1 VVVKIDRNYFVF
13 LFKSIF
19 VTVLVVYGCIFALK
33 LHPEEH
39 TGDRCAQLLVA
50 ILIVITQFQA
60 DLGLGTLTELIW
72 IDFFNLIQIAILIL
86 GLLETMYIHALI
98 QAGRQQLAMNANRV
112 CANVLLIGIYPAV
125 ILGLVIIWNQL
136 NGGWVL
142 LVLGVIA
149 SIAYGL
155 GWILF
160 NIRARINRQKTALR
174 ALKRGDPGDEEA
186 YNSLLEAVFNAY
198 DTDHS
203 GRIDQ
208 LELRGV
214 LHAIFPA
221 LSRRDLS
228 DAAIKM
234 RHVVGDRDLTFE
246 DFLDGECLSMIEL
259 PRRSRDVI
267 APMLT
272 SHIPSTAHGVHS
284 PRPCQGE
291 CVRGEAEGWRRRTQ
305 YNCQPKPDQGKPDV
319 ATTR

>member
-1 VVVKIDRNYFVF
+1 M
-13 LFKSIF
+13 
-19 VTVLVVYGCIFALK
+19 VYGGLFALK

-98 QAGRQQLAMNANRV
+98 QAGKQQLAMNANRV

-125 ILGLVIIWNQL
+125 ILGLVIVWNQL
-136 NGGWVL
+136 SGGWVL
-142 LVLGVIA
+142 LILGVIA

-160 NIRARINRQKTALR
+160 NIRARLNRQKTALR
-174 ALKRGDPGDEEA
+174 ALKRGDPGDDEA

-228 DAAIKM
+228 DAVVKM

-246 DFLDGECLSMIEL
+246 DFLDGECLSRIEL
-259 PRRSRDVI
+259 PRRSRDHSVH
-267 APMLT
+267 AYFLSPFYC
-272 SHIPSTAHGVHS
+272 HGVHS
-284 PRPCQGE
+284 PRSRQSE
-291 CVRGEAEGWRRRTQ
+291 CARREAEGWRRRTHAD
-305 YNCQPKPDQGKPDV
+305 CQPKHGAEHPGSGKPEV
-319 ATTR
+319 AATR